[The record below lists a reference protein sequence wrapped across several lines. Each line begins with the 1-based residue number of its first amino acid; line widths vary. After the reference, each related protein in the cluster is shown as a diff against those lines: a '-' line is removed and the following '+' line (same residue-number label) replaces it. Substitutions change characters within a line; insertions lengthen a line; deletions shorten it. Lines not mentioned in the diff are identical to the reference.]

1 MNALV
6 IDPTPLDAIR
16 SLEQAGQDSL
26 LDTIVN
32 MFLEQSEALV
42 LQIRE
47 AVETGDAV
55 GVREAA
61 HSLKS
66 SSANVGAMR
75 VSALSFDLE
84 QAGRDGMLDNASALA
99 DRLYLAIKEAN
110 QALSEIVNVAVA

>member
-6 IDPTPLDAIR
+6 IDPAPLDAIR
-16 SLEQAGQDSL
+16 SLEQAGQESL
-26 LDTIVN
+26 LDTIVS
-32 MFLEQSEALV
+32 MFLEQSEALGM
-42 LQIRE
+42 QIRE
-47 AVETGDAV
+47 AVATGDAD

-84 QAGRDGMLDNASALA
+84 EAGRNGTLDNAAALA
-99 DRLYLAIKEAN
+99 DRLHLAIKEAN
-110 QALSEIVNVAVA
+110 QALSEIVDVAVA